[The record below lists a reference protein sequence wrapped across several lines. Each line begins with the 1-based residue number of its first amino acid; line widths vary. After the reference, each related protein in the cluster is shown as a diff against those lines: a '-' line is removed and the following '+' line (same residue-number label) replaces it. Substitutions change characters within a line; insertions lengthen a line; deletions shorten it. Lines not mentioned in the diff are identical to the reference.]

1 MDYHHSKIVPL
12 DFDAAIAKVIEE
24 LKKEGFGILTEIDVQ
39 ATLKK
44 KLDVEFR
51 PYRILGA
58 CNPHFAYKAFQ
69 MEDHIGV
76 LMPCNVIVQ
85 DRGAGRTEVS
95 AVNPMSSMQSVQN
108 PNLGEVAGEV
118 TSKLRKVI
126 DSL

>member
-1 MDYHHSKIVPL
+1 MDYHYSKIVPL
-12 DFDAAIAKVIEE
+12 DFDAAIAKVTEE

-58 CNPHFAYKAFQ
+58 CNPHFAYQAFQ
-69 MEDHIGV
+69 TEDHIGV

-85 DRGAGRTEVS
+85 DRGANRTEVS
-95 AVNPMSSMQSVQN
+95 AVNPMSSMQSVRN
-108 PNLGEVAGEV
+108 PSLGEVATEV
-118 TSKLRKVI
+118 TSRLRKVI